1 MKHERQQIDL
11 GDKDAMVVFDLN
23 AGRRNVPL
31 EASQLAGAVQRQQDL
46 SHAVMGEQISGLQD
60 PRALPPREQLLL
72 RNRALGLGG
81 AVGYQPIIMFLQ
93 PGTNFAAQAV
103 ISADRRYVRVT
114 SVPSFSQIGDV
125 TTFTFAG
132 AAQQNTGGTG
142 GGTGG
147 GGGGSSKRASGLL
160 PKPARRAARPGCP
173 FARASGWRPAAR
185 PRFAG
190 RRSLRR

>member
-1 MKHERQQIDL
+1 MSAPTRRKHERQQIDL
-11 GDKDAMVVFDLN
+11 GEKDAMVVFDLN

-46 SHAVMGEQISGLQD
+46 SRAVMGEQISGLED

-93 PGTNFAAQAV
+93 PGTNFAAQAI

-132 AAQQNTGGTG
+132 AAQQNTGG

-147 GGGGSSKRASGLL
+147 GGTGAGGGL
-160 PKPARRAARPGCP
+160 
-173 FARASGWRPAAR
+173 F
-185 PRFAG
+185 
-190 RRSLRR
+190 